1 MITDIEILKGL
12 NIKKES
18 IDNYKKNK
26 KINVCSYLSKKD
38 VETLKL
44 LDIYI
49 ENELYTEFEFELL
62 EMKLSFYYET
72 DKSGNLIMSENLSNK
87 NVDLASYKKLLD
99 IFYKI
104 WLDSNL

>member
-1 MITDIEILKGL
+1 
-12 NIKKES
+12 
-18 IDNYKKNK
+18 
-26 KINVCSYLSKKD
+26 
-38 VETLKL
+38 
-44 LDIYI
+44 
-49 ENELYTEFEFELL
+49 
-62 EMKLSFYYET
+62 MKLSFYYET